1 MSAPVTIREGGKTK
15 TVTKGE
21 AFAKAVLNDA
31 INGKPAAL
39 RYFQQRVPEEALA
52 EAAEQDTEALEEAR
66 ERILGRIDDY
76 IERDEKE
83 REGHRNEL
91 RQHGVSEDDTDAL
104 VGMDDE
110 GKEERRQKVAQK
122 CKERGVPAGL
132 IKRVLDSRLK

>member
-1 MSAPVTIREGGKTK
+1 VVNG
-15 TVTKGE
+15 
-21 AFAKAVLNDA
+21 A
-31 INGKPAAL
+31 INIKPAAL
-39 RYFQQRVPEEALA
+39 RYFEQRVPEEALA
-52 EAAEQDTEALEEAR
+52 EAAEQDAEALEAAR

-91 RQHGVSEDDTDAL
+91 RQHGVSEDDIDAL

-110 GKEERRQKVAQK
+110 GKEERRQKVAQE

-132 IKRVLDSRLK
+132 IKQILDSRLK